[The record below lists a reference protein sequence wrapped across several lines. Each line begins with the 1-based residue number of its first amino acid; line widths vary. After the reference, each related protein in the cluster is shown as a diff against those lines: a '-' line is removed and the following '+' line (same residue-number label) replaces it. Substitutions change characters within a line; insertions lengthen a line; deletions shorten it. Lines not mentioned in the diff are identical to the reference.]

1 MLQCSC
7 VFAPAAEGDF
17 NAVPAESRVMP
28 YTCQNAIELWRR
40 GVRAVE
46 PREAVGRCL
55 CCRVSRGRSFEVL
68 FRQNDG
74 QTAAEI
80 LPPGA
85 KVIVVGFGKASGA
98 MADACEE
105 IFAPLIPSGRLSGW
119 VNVPADQ
126 VTDGRVIRRHAGRPA
141 GVNEP
146 RPEGVEGTRKI
157 VELIGQAAPDDLVIA
172 LVSGGGSALLP
183 LPIPEITL
191 EQKTAVTRFLSG
203 AGANIIELNT
213 VRGTLSEVKSGGLL
227 RLAEGKRLY
236 SLILSDVLGSPLSI
250 IAGGATVPAEG
261 TPAEN
266 ARRALA
272 ILERFGAQRRAELVP
287 ICDLLRRR
295 SAVGG
300 APTAATSGKSTPPI
314 ILADNPLAA
323 AAAGAAAR
331 QLGLSVLTE
340 SADSPEGTA
349 ESVGLD
355 LLRRF
360 RRQVRESGGP
370 RALISGGEPVV
381 ELVPK
386 QRRGRGG
393 RNTQLVLAALI
404 EVLRRPAPEDRH
416 LVFLSGGTDG
426 EDGPTDAAGAYFDP
440 EIVER
445 VRQMTDAGEISPEDY
460 LARNDAYTFFERC
473 GGLLKSGPTGTNVC
487 DLRIL
492 LSE

>member
-1 MLQCSC
+1 M
-7 VFAPAAEGDF
+7 
-17 NAVPAESRVMP
+17 MP
-28 YTCQNAIELWRR
+28 YTCQNAIDLWRR

-46 PREAVGRCL
+46 PKEAVARSVH
-55 CCRVSRGRSFEVL
+55 CRASGGWSFEVL

-74 QTAAEI
+74 RTAAEI

-105 IFAPLIPSGRLSGW
+105 IFAPLISSGRLTGW
-119 VNVPADQ
+119 VNLPADQ
-126 VTDGRVIRRHAGRPA
+126 LSDGRVIHRHAGRPA

-213 VRGTLSEVKSGGLL
+213 VRGTLSEVKAGGLL
-227 RLAEGKRLY
+227 RLAEGKRFY

-250 IAGGATVPAEG
+250 IAGGATVPADG

-272 ILERFGAQRRAELVP
+272 ILERFGADRCAELIP
-287 ICDLLRRR
+287 IVELLRRR
-295 SAVGG
+295 SAE
-300 APTAATSGKSTPPI
+300 PDPPAAAVSAKSTPPI

-323 AAAGAAAR
+323 AAAGGAASK
-331 QLGLSVLTE
+331 LGLSVLTE
-340 SADSPEGTA
+340 SADAPEGTA

-370 RALISGGEPVV
+370 CALISGGEPVV
-381 ELVPK
+381 ELVPQ

-445 VRQMTDAGEISPEDY
+445 VRRMADSGEISPEDY
-460 LARNDAYTFFERC
+460 LARNDAYSFFERC

-487 DLRIL
+487 DLRVL